1 MSVSIFWLNYNNAIH
16 WSNGTWA
23 LILMRLLSAASI
35 KPKTIYNRI
44 GMEKSNEAKP
54 DEMVIYL
61 VMMQQLTIDTKD
73 NRHKKYTI
81 PQTQH
86 FGDPFRSRLLSSVRK
101 MNELLKTD
109 LKFKF
114 NTCQES
120 TVMNYSKM
128 QHDLSIFGTFF
139 S

>member
-1 MSVSIFWLNYNNAIH
+1 
-16 WSNGTWA
+16 
-23 LILMRLLSAASI
+23 
-35 KPKTIYNRI
+35 
-44 GMEKSNEAKP
+44 
-54 DEMVIYL
+54 MVIYL

-120 TVMNYSKM
+120 TVMNYSKL
-128 QHDLSIFGTFF
+128 QHDLSIFGTF
-139 S
+139 